1 MSFSSETKEELC
13 RAQPE
18 RICCHLA
25 ELSGIVSSAGSVLLG
40 SGGRRFFVETES
52 EAVAERCRSLMQ
64 SVFDVQPTLVTR
76 AQARLGGRKLLRLVL
91 SGEEASF
98 VMEGCGISLSERRGV
113 PREITARKCCRMSF
127 LRGAF
132 LACGSVTDPDK
143 EYHLEFVLDD
153 ESFAESLAR
162 LIGKFGLSARTGQRR
177 RMTLVYLKG
186 QADITDMLSLMGAQ
200 EARFRME
207 DAFIRKGFRNRA
219 NRAVNCD
226 SANLSRTVL
235 AAERQTRAIRAVL
248 EARGEGNLP
257 APLLEIAELRLKNPE
272 LSLEELGALCDPPVG
287 KSGANHRL
295 KRLLAMAEAAGFP
308 EETDAGEYPA
318 EQK

>member
-13 RAQPE
+13 RISPE

-40 SGGRRFFVETES
+40 SGGRRLFVETEN
-52 EAVAERCRSLMQ
+52 ERVAERCRSLLQ

-76 AQARLGGRKLLRLVL
+76 AQARLGGRKLIRLVL

-113 PREITARKCCRMSF
+113 PKEITARKCCRMSF

-132 LACGSVTDPDK
+132 LACGSVADPDR

-153 ESFAESLAR
+153 ESFGESLAR
-162 LIGKFGLSARTGQRR
+162 MIAKFGLSARTGQRR

-207 DAFIRKGFRNRA
+207 DAFIRKGFRNAA

-235 AAERQTRAIRAVL
+235 AAERQTAAIRAVL
-248 EARGEGNLP
+248 ELVGAGNLP
-257 APLLEIAELRLKNPE
+257 APLLEIAELRLANPE

-295 KRLLAMAEAAGFP
+295 KRLLAIAEEKGLSGKP
-308 EETDAGEYPA
+308 EPPA
-318 EQK
+318 HAVEV